1 MRSADRVL
9 RAAVCEGPGSMVVV
23 GGAGAATLVEANEN
37 SFVYSRKAVAERRNV
52 PVKGNEPCGPFVSF
66 QNL

>member
-1 MRSADRVL
+1 MRGQ
-9 RAAVCEGPGSMVVV
+9 AVWWW
-23 GGAGAATLVEANEN
+23 GAGVATLVEANEN
-37 SFVYSRKAVAERRNV
+37 SFVYSRKAVAEQKNV